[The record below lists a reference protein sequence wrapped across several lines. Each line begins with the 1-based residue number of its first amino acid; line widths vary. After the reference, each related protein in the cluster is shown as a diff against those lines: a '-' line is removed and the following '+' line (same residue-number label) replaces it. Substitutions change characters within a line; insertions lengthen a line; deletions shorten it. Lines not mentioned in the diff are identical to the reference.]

1 MLFIVKRGVGL
12 HIQKN
17 AAAFVRFLL
26 ALVKEAVVERR
37 HLRKGKTK
45 WIGGG
50 LKNTIRPI
58 LTTTN
63 RASCLMG
70 GTRNNSLE
78 NYLETL

>member
-1 MLFIVKRGVGL
+1 
-12 HIQKN
+12 
-17 AAAFVRFLL
+17 
-26 ALVKEAVVERR
+26 VKEAVVARR